1 MKDKTTTKSEKKKKQ
16 NATEKDMR
24 WIKITTTA

>member
-1 MKDKTTTKSEKKKKQ
+1 MKDKTTTKSEKKKQ